1 MITLSPLNLSMKKL
15 KLPKNSPLILLMF
28 LKAMKTNLII
38 TENME
43 RKTREMKRVKEDIMK
58 VDPATKVDPI
68 MKADLIIMKVDPI
81 TMKRDLNLNLKK
93 VDLNNLKKEDLKVKE
108 NTTERSLV
116 KVRESTKVS
125 PKITRLT
132 NNKLNT

>member
-1 MITLSPLNLSMKKL
+1 MKKL

-43 RKTREMKRVKEDIMK
+43 RKTREMKRVKEDTMK

-68 MKADLIIMKVDPI
+68 MKADLIIMKVDPT

>member
-68 MKADLIIMKVDPI
+68 MKADLIIMKVDPT

-108 NTTERSLV
+108 NTTERNLV
-116 KVRESTKVS
+116 KARENTKVR
-125 PKITRLT
+125 ITRLT

>member
-43 RKTREMKRVKEDIMK
+43 RKTREMKRVKEDTMK

-68 MKADLIIMKVDPI
+68 MKADLIIMKVDPT

>member
-1 MITLSPLNLSMKKL
+1 MKKL

-43 RKTREMKRVKEDIMK
+43 RKTREMKRVKEDTMK

-68 MKADLIIMKVDPI
+68 MKADLIIMKVDPT

-116 KVRESTKVS
+116 KVRESMKVS

>member
-43 RKTREMKRVKEDIMK
+43 RKTREMKRVKEDTMK

-68 MKADLIIMKVDPI
+68 MKADLIIMKVDPT

-116 KVRESTKVS
+116 KVRESMKVS

>member
-1 MITLSPLNLSMKKL
+1 MKKL

-68 MKADLIIMKVDPI
+68 MKADLIIMKVSPT
-81 TMKRDLNLNLKK
+81 TMKRDLNLNPKK

>member
-1 MITLSPLNLSMKKL
+1 MKKL

>member
-43 RKTREMKRVKEDIMK
+43 RKTREMKRVKEDTMK